1 MCAAKGFKW
10 LGNNTL
16 RLRKRKANLLN
27 TLVRYNSL
35 ELPHVACVLPLIDV
49 YD

>member
-16 RLRKRKANLLN
+16 RLRKRKADLLD

-35 ELPHVACVLPLIDV
+35 ELSREGCVQGLIDV

>member
-1 MCAAKGFKW
+1 MCAAKGLKW

-16 RLRKRKANLLN
+16 RLRKRKANLRN
-27 TLVRYNSL
+27 ALVRYNSL
-35 ELPHVACVLPLIDV
+35 ELPHVGCVLPLIDV